1 MKEEVFNRE
10 LKDENY
16 ISISKMAYMHNI
28 SRQTLIHY
36 DHINLF
42 KPAYINKNGYRYY
55 SSYQIP
61 FLREI
66 CLMKNLGFSLEEIKE
81 HFENRNTSS
90 AYELMENKLKKV
102 KDEIYELTQKQIYI
116 EQRLQGIEHLS
127 TKIKNINLPHIEW
140 KEERQVVFVPFEKEH
155 MEKSQL
161 HFTLMKAWD
170 ILARHEMFPSK
181 GFGALIPYNSICD
194 GTPLKNA
201 GSIINIP
208 HTKWEKKIE
217 NLYTIPEGEYAVMY
231 KYGMPYDMEPLYKLL
246 NWIEEHNFEVI
257 GDIVD
262 LCLLDTTFYDTGN
275 NADFCCLQVPIR

>member
-1 MKEEVFNRE
+1 MEKMDNGENVE
-10 LKDENY
+10 KNY
-16 ISISKMAYMHNI
+16 ISISRMASMHNI

-55 SSYQIP
+55 STYQIP

-81 HFENRNTSS
+81 HFANRNTNS

-102 KDEIYELTQKQIYI
+102 KDEIYELEQKRIYI
-116 EQRLQGIEHLS
+116 EQRLQGFEHLS
-127 TKIKNINLPHIEW
+127 TKFKNINLPYIEW
-140 KEERQVVFVPFEKEH
+140 KKERQVVFVPFEKEH

-161 HFTLMKAWD
+161 HLTLMKAWD
-170 ILARHEMFPSK
+170 ILGKNAMFPTK
-181 GFGALIPYNSICD
+181 GFGALIRYDSICN

-208 HTKWEKKIE
+208 NGKLKNQME

-231 KYGMPYDMEPLYKLL
+231 KYGMPYDMKPLYKLL
-246 NWIEEHNFEVI
+246 NWIEEHNFKVA

-262 LCLLDTTFYDTGN
+262 LCVLDTTFYDTRH
-275 NADFCCLQVPIR
+275 NADFCCLQVPIK